1 MKYHIIQHHN
11 SNRAK
16 KRGLWGIFWNP
27 KTLKV
32 ERKNHVSTPVVRGGD
47 TELLKGVN
55 PAVARYMGG
64 RYQVPFVGLK
74 QQRKMEGLL
83 A

>member
-11 SNRAK
+11 SNNARR
-16 KRGLWGIFWNP
+16 RGLCGSFRNP
-27 KTLKV
+27 KTGRV
-32 ERKNHVSTPVVRGGD
+32 EQKNHTSIQVVRGGD

-74 QQRKMEGLL
+74 QQRKMEGLV

>member
-1 MKYHIIQHHN
+1 MKYHIIQHYN

-16 KRGLWGIFWNP
+16 KRGLWHWG
-27 KTLKV
+27 KS
-32 ERKNHVSTPVVRGGD
+32 HVSIQVVRGGD

>member
-1 MKYHIIQHHN
+1 MKYYIIQHHN

-16 KRGLWGIFWNP
+16 KRGLWKWGQRF
-27 KTLKV
+27 
-32 ERKNHVSTPVVRGGD
+32 VSIQVVRGGD

-74 QQRKMEGLL
+74 QQRKMEGLV